1 MSKTQG
7 LKESFAG
14 QATRLTAPREAII
27 EFLSKSKE
35 HMSAKE
41 IYVSLHS
48 AHPGIGLST
57 VYRTLD
63 MLAEMGMVTKISIG
77 DRQSRYEFRSTDKDD
92 HHHHLICTQC
102 GKIIDYSEFMAE
114 ELRLVKMTGKKLAK
128 KFNFVIQDH
137 NIEYIGICEDCE

>member
-1 MSKTQG
+1 MSKSKG
-7 LKESFAG
+7 IKESFAG
-14 QATRLTAPREAII
+14 HATRMTVPREAII

-114 ELRLVKMTGKKLAK
+114 ELRVSFQL
-128 KFNFVIQDH
+128 NSDH
-137 NIEYIGICEDCE
+137 S